1 MFGSAFL
8 LIICDKHVFG
18 LCLRVPVLLQM
29 FFTIDLHLGC
39 VSLPLVL
46 EGVVDFAAGSDPQ
59 AEVGGVGKLFKL
71 GKFAEHL

>member
-1 MFGSAFL
+1 
-8 LIICDKHVFG
+8 
-18 LCLRVPVLLQM
+18 M